1 MAQVWVYSSQAFT
14 KPSGVP
20 DLLDR
25 LAGGLGQEGVVEH
38 LAEVEA
44 SCSIC

>member
-1 MAQVWVYSSQAFT
+1 MSQVWIYSSQALT
-14 KPSGVP
+14 KPSDVP
-20 DLLDR
+20 DLLVR